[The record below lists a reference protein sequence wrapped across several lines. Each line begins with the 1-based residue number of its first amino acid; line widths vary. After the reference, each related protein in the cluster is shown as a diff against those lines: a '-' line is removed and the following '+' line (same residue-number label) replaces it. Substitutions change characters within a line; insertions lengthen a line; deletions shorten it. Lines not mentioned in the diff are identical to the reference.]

1 MPDRRSDRGRAARDA
16 VGAVAGS
23 VLGLA
28 PHVLHHVGLIAGTA
42 FVTGAGGNA
51 LFYVIGLALSVPML
65 RRIHR
70 RFGTWVAPAIAVA
83 VFTAMFLLS
92 AFVVGPAITGDDTTP
107 RTPTPVP
114 SEQHTAH
121 HS

>member
-1 MPDRRSDRGRAARDA
+1 M
-16 VGAVAGS
+16 AGS
-23 VLGLA
+23 VLGLV
-28 PHVLHHVGLIAGTA
+28 PHVLHHVGLIAGAA

-70 RFGTWVAPAIAVA
+70 RFGTWVAPAVAVA
-83 VFTAMFLLS
+83 VFTALFLLS
-92 AFVVGPAITGDDTTP
+92 AFVVGPAITGDDTAP
-107 RTPTPVP
+107 RAPAPVP